1 MAIITKLD
9 AAWATNE
16 TMDALFEFR
25 AVAENAWNNL
35 QEAVSRI
42 DALTSSAKFTTVDT
56 ELKTEGVAVRKIIND
71 AKVALDLHAAFLN
84 WKQVK

>member
-1 MAIITKLD
+1 MAITAKLD
-9 AAWATNE
+9 TAWATNE

-35 QEAVSRI
+35 QEAVSNIDRI
-42 DALTSSAKFTTVDT
+42 TSSAKFATVDA
-56 ELKTEGVAVRKIIND
+56 ELKTEGVVVRKIIFD
-71 AKVALDLHAAFLN
+71 AKVALDGHAAFLN